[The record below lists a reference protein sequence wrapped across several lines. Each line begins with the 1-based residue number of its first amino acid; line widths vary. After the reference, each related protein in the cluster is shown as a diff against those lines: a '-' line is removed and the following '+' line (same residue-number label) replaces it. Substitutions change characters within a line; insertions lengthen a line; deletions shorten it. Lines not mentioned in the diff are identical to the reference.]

1 MKQKVTIDDVAKHC
15 NVSKSS
21 VSRYL
26 NNGYVSAK
34 NKETIKQAIEQ
45 LGFERDF
52 FASKIK
58 AKHTR
63 ILGII
68 VNDLTAQGNARILD
82 GMQERL
88 SKLDYQGMILL
99 SSGKQEQE
107 CYKEL
112 LAMGVDAVIFL
123 DCKRP
128 DVLSELVLNNQ
139 GKVLFAKYQCSFAP
153 FLDVDEKRAGKMMG
167 EYLKQKK
174 LRSILYLQQDKEVG
188 AKRLRGIEE
197 AYGDTHYEMAIQNV
211 ANAQD
216 AYEKMKGLIAKS
228 YQLVLCENEAFALA
242 VLKLCHELHI
252 HVPQNLSCACF
263 GEGVSDSF
271 SFPSLT
277 SLVYRYEAF
286 GANLIEEMVA
296 VNEGREPQWETIEYE
311 LIERDSVCE
320 PKE

>member
-1 MKQKVTIDDVAKHC
+1 MKQKITIDDVAKHC

-34 NKETIKQAIEQ
+34 NKEIIKNAIEE

-63 ILGII
+63 MLGII
-68 VNDLTAQGNARILD
+68 VNDLTAQGNARILN

-99 SSGKQEQE
+99 SNGKQAQE

-123 DCKRP
+123 DCKEP
-128 DVLSELVLNNQ
+128 DALSKLVRNHQ

-153 FLDVDEKRAGKMMG
+153 YLDVDERRAGKMMG
-167 EYLKQKK
+167 DYLMQKQLHK
-174 LRSILYLQQDKEVG
+174 ILYIQQDKEVG
-188 AKRLRGIEE
+188 AKRLKGIEE
-197 AYGDTHYEMAIQNV
+197 AFGTTHYEMAIQNV

-216 AYEKMKGLIAKS
+216 AYEKMKALVSKS
-228 YQLVLCENEAFALA
+228 YQLVLCENEALALA
-242 VLKLCHELHI
+242 ILKLCHELNIHI
-252 HVPQNLSCACF
+252 PQNLSCACF
-263 GEGVSDSF
+263 GEGTSGNF
-271 SFPSLT
+271 SYPSLT

-296 VNEGREPQWETIEYE
+296 INEGREPQWEAIKYE
-311 LIERDSVCE
+311 LIERDSVSE